1 MISIEI
7 SNVAKIKKANIEL
20 AGVTVVAGFNGT
32 GKSTIAK
39 SVFCALNSKKDIL
52 QKIHNDQSQEL
63 QKLLAKWFQS
73 MDVNLS
79 KSEIWFFDTEQISEL
94 ILRYYN
100 ENRSKNSEELYLGI
114 IRTLEEYCRINGIE
128 IGARE
133 NIANKILTVL
143 NRDMFEYI
151 LFFIEQ
157 YYKAVFQMQINNFT
171 DSKKASI
178 KYEKVDGN
186 NLFDSEIII
195 RNNEVSSI
203 SGSTITQ
210 FENAIYIETCSALD
224 FCNDISRGRFGRS
237 EPVMN
242 ISTQEL
248 IDYIQLDNE
257 LSFSESKELDDNK
270 KIVSQIM
277 EQVTHGQ
284 LRQAK
289 NGKIEFFDNDS
300 KMKIEFSNMSA
311 GLKIF
316 ALIQRL
322 LENYSLKKSDVLIV
336 DEPEVNLHPKW
347 QVILAEVMVRI
358 SKELGI
364 YILINSHSPYF
375 IRAIEVKMAEY
386 ECADKANFYY
396 MKESGDKFIAENVNG
411 NLEVIYK
418 ALYEPLEDL

>member
-1 MISIEI
+1 MISFEI
-7 SNVAKIKKANIEL
+7 NNVAKIEKAKIDL

-39 SVFCALNSKKDIL
+39 SVFCTLNSKKDIL
-52 QKIHNDQSQEL
+52 RKIYNDQSHEIEQLLEDWLKSGDVKWKDSENYYSASEEL
-63 QKLLAKWFQS
+63 SELIIDYYYEDKREKAEDIELDISSIIETYCVENELEILNIK
-73 MDVNLS
+73 DVIDNILGVLS
-79 KSEIWFFDTEQISEL
+79 RNVKEYVPFFVDQYFKAVFHKQINHFWESKDAIIKYVTVKENSLFDTEIVFNDNEILLLTCSTTSQI
-94 ILRYYN
+94 
-100 ENRSKNSEELYLGI
+100 
-114 IRTLEEYCRINGIE
+114 
-128 IGARE
+128 
-133 NIANKILTVL
+133 
-143 NRDMFEYI
+143 
-151 LFFIEQ
+151 
-157 YYKAVFQMQINNFT
+157 
-171 DSKKASI
+171 
-178 KYEKVDGN
+178 
-186 NLFDSEIII
+186 
-195 RNNEVSSI
+195 
-203 SGSTITQ
+203 
-210 FENAIYIETCSALD
+210 ENAIYIETYSALD
-224 FCNDISRGRFGRS
+224 FCENIGRRRFS
-237 EPVMN
+237 WSAPAIN
-242 ISTQEL
+242 IPTQEL
-248 IDYIQLDNE
+248 VNSIKAENE
-257 LSFSESKELDDNK
+257 LSFSESKQLAENK
-270 KIVSQIM
+270 KIVALIM

-284 LRQAK
+284 LRQTK
-289 NGKIEFFDNDS
+289 KGQMEFVDNES
-300 KMKIEFSNMSA
+300 NAKIEFSNMSA

-396 MKESGDKFIAENVNG
+396 MKECGDKFIAENVNG